1 MKREQE
7 ARELEVDELRN
18 VMNNNK
24 GALEQKILQEKQIL
38 RDSLDNDCMDINNRL
53 DKMNMERMNDLGDIQ
68 VSFKKINYIYNL
80 RCQKCPR
87 HFVPILRWSGK
98 TPNKTCFVTFV
109 TKLKMEDH
117 MFPFFNLCP
126 PHGESVLKLRDII
139 LLKCFI

>member
-68 VSFKKINYIYNL
+68 VKN
-80 RCQKCPR
+80 
-87 HFVPILRWSGK
+87 
-98 TPNKTCFVTFV
+98 T
-109 TKLKMEDH
+109 
-117 MFPFFNLCP
+117 
-126 PHGESVLKLRDII
+126 
-139 LLKCFI
+139 

>member
-68 VSFKKINYIYNL
+68 VSFK
-80 RCQKCPR
+80 
-87 HFVPILRWSGK
+87 
-98 TPNKTCFVTFV
+98 
-109 TKLKMEDH
+109 E
-117 MFPFFNLCP
+117 
-126 PHGESVLKLRDII
+126 
-139 LLKCFI
+139 

>member
-68 VSFKKINYIYNL
+68 VMN
-80 RCQKCPR
+80 
-87 HFVPILRWSGK
+87 
-98 TPNKTCFVTFV
+98 
-109 TKLKMEDH
+109 
-117 MFPFFNLCP
+117 
-126 PHGESVLKLRDII
+126 II
-139 LLKCFI
+139 RK

>member
-68 VSFKKINYIYNL
+68 VSLKKI
-80 RCQKCPR
+80 
-87 HFVPILRWSGK
+87 K
-98 TPNKTCFVTFV
+98 TRKW
-109 TKLKMEDH
+109 
-117 MFPFFNLCP
+117 
-126 PHGESVLKLRDII
+126 
-139 LLKCFI
+139 

>member
-53 DKMNMERMNDLGDIQ
+53 DKINMERMNDLGDIQ
-68 VSFKKINYIYNL
+68 VKNTCHIFIKS
-80 RCQKCPR
+80 
-87 HFVPILRWSGK
+87 HFA
-98 TPNKTCFVTFV
+98 
-109 TKLKMEDH
+109 
-117 MFPFFNLCP
+117 
-126 PHGESVLKLRDII
+126 RD
-139 LLKCFI
+139 CHYHVCTS

>member
-68 VSFKKINYIYNL
+68 VSLKKI
-80 RCQKCPR
+80 
-87 HFVPILRWSGK
+87 K
-98 TPNKTCFVTFV
+98 TRK
-109 TKLKMEDH
+109 
-117 MFPFFNLCP
+117 
-126 PHGESVLKLRDII
+126 
-139 LLKCFI
+139 

>member
-87 HFVPILRWSGK
+87 HFVPVLR
-98 TPNKTCFVTFV
+98 
-109 TKLKMEDH
+109 
-117 MFPFFNLCP
+117 
-126 PHGESVLKLRDII
+126 
-139 LLKCFI
+139 